1 MQVQELQ
8 KAQSQDSV
16 KPIDQDSVK
25 PIDHG
30 EAHDGVEW
38 PWNTKTNQGNLNQ
51 NGHGPISEV
60 SGSKV

>member
-8 KAQSQDSV
+8 KAQS
-16 KPIDQDSVK
+16 QDSVK